1 LQAKLQPGIALCK
14 PGETTHYGEL
24 RLVWPVL
31 MGCSP
36 HPYRLCCTSNT
47 KYGKSR
53 QKTSK
58 MLKIKQNDHSISVEI
73 SKAAH

>member
-1 LQAKLQPGIALCK
+1 MAG
-14 PGETTHYGEL
+14 
-24 RLVWPVL
+24 
-31 MGCSP
+31 SP
-36 HPYRLCCTSNT
+36 HPYRFCCTSNT

-53 QKTSK
+53 PKKTSK